1 MLGNFSKSFILAA
14 KVEVAALLP
23 WERPS
28 TLEVIAH
35 G

>member
-14 KVEVAALLP
+14 KVEVTAFLP
-23 WERPS
+23 WERTS
-28 TLEVIAH
+28 ALEVLVL

>member
-14 KVEVAALLP
+14 KVEVVALLP

-28 TLEVIAH
+28 ALQVLAK

>member
-1 MLGNFSKSFILAA
+1 MLGNFSKSFILVA

-23 WERPS
+23 WERPAA
-28 TLEVIAH
+28 LEVLVL